1 MFHQTRR
8 VNLVSRLFSILI
20 LLMAVTV
27 TLGDEP
33 WSRHCIDSSRV
44 GADGVRLADFNHD
57 GHLDIVTGWEESG
70 VVSLYLNPGP
80 TKSKQTWPHCE
91 IGKGRSPEDAVPFDI
106 DGDGIL
112 EVISCHEGTLKQV
125 LVHKFASVN
134 KNATTGL
141 DDNALLDPSN
151 WSTTPVSQLDGQMW
165 MFATPIELN
174 ESRRGIVIG
183 SKGGQATLTLLIQPN
198 IGETN
203 LDNWLQVKLRDCG
216 WVMSIQNID
225 MDHDGDIDIVFSDRK
240 SATRAVAWLE
250 QPNKNAEHDLWV
262 EHRIGATDTEPLF
275 IEATPNRILV
285 STRKSNWIDFRKT
298 ENGIWEPTLFDNPRS
313 VPFGKAIR
321 MLGKNNIVLTANT
334 AADRLKIDQPGI
346 WLRSTEGDWKAIG
359 SKNECKFD
367 RMELID
373 LDADGDLDILTC
385 EERQQLGVVW
395 YENPGIK

>member
-8 VNLVSRLFSILI
+8 VSLVSRVFSILI

-70 VVSLYLNPGP
+70 VVRLYLNPGP
-80 TKSKQTWPHCE
+80 TKSKRTWPHCE

-141 DDNALLDPSN
+141 DDNALLNPSN

-183 SKGGQATLTLLIQPN
+183 SKGRQATLTLLIQPN

-298 ENGIWEPTLFDNPRS
+298 ENGIWEPTLFENPRS

-334 AADRLKIDQPGI
+334 AADKLKLDQPGI

>member
-8 VNLVSRLFSILI
+8 VNLVSRVFSILI

-70 VVSLYLNPGP
+70 VVRLYLNPGP
-80 TKSKQTWPHCE
+80 IKSKQTWPHCE

-250 QPNKNAEHDLWV
+250 QPNKNAEHDHWV